1 MEERSGDFKRGDRVR
16 KPDGT
21 TGTIV
26 EPPAYYDAAQGYPF
40 TGWAVV
46 VELDDDP
53 HLFQTRIERGL
64 SPGRR
69 EFARLDYLIH
79 IAD

>member
-1 MEERSGDFKRGDRVR
+1 MGERADFKPGDRVR
-16 KPDGT
+16 KPDGS
-21 TGTIV
+21 TGTVV
-26 EPPAYYDAAQGYPF
+26 EPPMYYEAGKGYAF

-53 HLFQTRIERGL
+53 HLVLTRIERGL

-69 EFARLDYLIH
+69 DFVRLDYLIH

>member
-1 MEERSGDFKRGDRVR
+1 MGERSGDFKPGDRVR
-16 KPDGT
+16 MPDGT
-21 TGTIV
+21 TGTVV

-40 TGWAVV
+40 TGWAAV

-53 HLFQTRIERGL
+53 HLFRTRIERGL
-64 SPGRR
+64 APGRR
-69 EFARLDYLIH
+69 EFVRLDYLIH